1 MTGKIKKRVIVF
13 ASGTATGGGSGFEN
27 LVAAMR
33 AGRLNANIVAV
44 VSSHAGGGV
53 HARAIKLGVPFVFMR
68 EAKQAGAQDYQR
80 IAKDTRADFVF
91 LSGWLHRT
99 QGLDPRTTINIHPA
113 PLPDFGGKGMY
124 GHHAHAAVLAAYHA
138 GKVKMSAVSMHFVT
152 DEYDRGPVFFQ
163 CPVAILSG
171 DTPETLAKRVND
183 AEHQWQPYVSDLVVQ
198 GKILWDGK
206 HPHTLRVPADYRFHT
221 PFDQQ

>member
-1 MTGKIKKRVIVF
+1 MKRVIVF

-33 AGRLNANIVAV
+33 AGRLNADIVAV

-53 HARAIKLGVPFVFMR
+53 HARAVKLGIPFVFTDN
-68 EAKQAGAQDYQR
+68 AKQAGAQDYRR

-124 GHHAHAAVLAAYHA
+124 GRRTHEAVLAAYRQ
-138 GKVKMSAVSMHFVT
+138 GRIRGSAVSMHFVT

-163 CPVAILSG
+163 YPVDIFPN
-171 DTPETLAKRVND
+171 DD
-183 AEHQWQPYVSDLVVQ
+183 AEKLQARVQRTEHEWQATISDLVVT
-198 GKILWDGK
+198 GDISWDGK
-206 HPHTLRVPADYRFHT
+206 DPQTLRVPHRYRFHR
-221 PFDQQ
+221 PLENG